1 MVGTYYYQ
9 EIDFINQKWTTKE
22 VENFIFLVEG
32 FIERLSSGIEEGKV
46 YPNTPIYSVVISKQT
61 TVFLRKF
68 PEDSTITL
76 LLFWN
81 NQKDSK
87 NLKKLLQ
94 KHTLLRLA
102 FGVLSTPYNRRV

>member
-1 MVGTYYYQ
+1 MSLLVTWTSYAKASYYE

-22 VENFIFLVEG
+22 VENFIFLIED

-46 YPNTPIYSVVISKQT
+46 YPNKPIFSVVISKQT
-61 TVFLRKF
+61 NVFFRKH

-81 NQKDSK
+81 NQKDPK
-87 NLKKLLQ
+87 TLKKLLQ
-94 KHTLLRLA
+94 NIP
-102 FGVLSTPYNRRV
+102 S